1 MRQLT
6 DIALRA
12 LSAAINDPTTA
23 VLCIDY
29 LRVLLEYLARD
40 QAIAPLYSTYS
51 GVLVVEC
58 HSFEEY
64 AHMLIQIGR
73 YASQDARVV
82 NRLLRTL
89 ERVAEIASVEQQRA
103 LSFLKTLAQ
112 TIAAPALAQATTD
125 FDRALIEEQLK
136 RTLQKM
142 AE

>member
-1 MRQLT
+1 
-6 DIALRA
+6 
-12 LSAAINDPTTA
+12 

-29 LRVLLEYLARD
+29 LRVILEFLVHD

-58 HSFEEY
+58 RSFQEY
-64 AHMLIQIGR
+64 AQMLIQIGR

-112 TIAAPALAQATTD
+112 AIAAPALAQATTD
-125 FDRALIEEQLK
+125 FDRALLEDQLK
-136 RTLQKM
+136 QTLQHM